1 MRKIIERIEPI
12 DIVMIGAICV
22 IIVTG
27 VLAVTELLN
36 GTFRIG

>member
-22 IIVTG
+22 IMVTA
-27 VLAVTELLN
+27 VLAVTQLLN
-36 GTFRIG
+36 GTFRVG